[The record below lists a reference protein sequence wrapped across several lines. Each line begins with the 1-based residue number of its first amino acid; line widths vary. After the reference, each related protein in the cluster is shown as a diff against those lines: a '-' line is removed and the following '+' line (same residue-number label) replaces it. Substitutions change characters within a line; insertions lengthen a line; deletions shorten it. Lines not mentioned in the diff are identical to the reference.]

1 MFKVE
6 LITLEWIL
14 HEKLRVKNLWE
25 SDMQCWGLN
34 TRCSSEGPMFSH
46 LVPNWWN
53 CLGWSEPLWSGT
65 LLEEV
70 GYWGKAMM
78 FCLSA
83 PLPVHSLPPNC
94 NTINQLLAPATYV
107 PPPPGAKCSLPW
119 HILTLWMSKTLLTCA
134 SWIAFDRAFYY
145 SDKTLK
151 LRQDFRGKKSR
162 GWYVSKEKNASYTN
176 IALIRSREHRK
187 YIYVLTNSRSSEI

>member
-14 HEKLRVKNLWE
+14 QEKLRVKNLWQ

-34 TRCSSEGPMFSH
+34 TRCSSEGPIFSH

-78 FCLSA
+78 FSLSA

-94 NTINQLLAPATYV
+94 NTINQLLAPATHV

-119 HILTLWMSKTLLTCA
+119 HILTLWMSKTLLTCSPLNCFWQGILLQWQNTEA
-134 SWIAFDRAFYY
+134 EARLLCKKKKVEDYLFQRKKCFIHRHCIDR
-145 SDKTLK
+145 
-151 LRQDFRGKKSR
+151 
-162 GWYVSKEKNASYTN
+162 
-176 IALIRSREHRK
+176 
-187 YIYVLTNSRSSEI
+187 